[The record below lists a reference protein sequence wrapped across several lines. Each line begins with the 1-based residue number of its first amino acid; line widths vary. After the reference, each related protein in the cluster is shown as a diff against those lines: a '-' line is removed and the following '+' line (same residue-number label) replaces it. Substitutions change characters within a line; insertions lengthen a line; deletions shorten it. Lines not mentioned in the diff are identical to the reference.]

1 MKKVLIT
8 GASDGIGRSIAIRL
22 ANDDYSLV
30 LCGRDED
37 KLRQVASECSDNVQM
52 LVFDINDQ
60 EARKTAIDSVDD
72 IDILIN
78 NAGVWHKVGDLETLT
93 DEKVAEV
100 INTNLTSQILLTK
113 QLLPSMKDREGSAI
127 LNVISKSGITAQAGQ
142 TVYTASK
149 YGMRGFTDVLRT
161 DTKDSALKVAAVY
174 QSGTNTKMFEKAGE
188 DFPVE
193 TFTEPDDLAEVISFM
208 LSRPK
213 KLWINEVRVDK

>member
-22 ANDDYSLV
+22 AKDGYSLV
-30 LCGRDED
+30 LCGRNES
-37 KLRQVASECSDNVQM
+37 KLTDVVAECGDNVQT
-52 LVFDINDQ
+52 LVFDINDS
-60 EARKTAIDSVDD
+60 EARKSAISSVQGV
-72 IDILIN
+72 DILIN
-78 NAGVWHKVGDLETLT
+78 NAGVWHKVGDLETLA
-93 DEKVAEV
+93 DEKVTEV

-113 QLLPSMKDREGSAI
+113 QLLPAMKDREGSAVI
-127 LNVISKSGITAQAGQ
+127 NVISKSGITAQAGQ

-149 YGMRGFTDVLRT
+149 YGMRGFTDVLRE
-161 DTKDSALKVAAVY
+161 DTKNNSVRVGAVY

-193 TFTEPDDLAEVISFM
+193 TFTEPDDLADVIAFI

-213 KLWINEVRVDK
+213 KLWINEVRVEK